1 MNTADRVTLNTSILY
16 GRILV
21 TMGITLYSTR
31 LILNALGNVDYGVF
45 NLIAGII
52 LMLSFLNSAMATST
66 QRYLSFHQGKGDV
79 EMQKKVF
86 TNSLTLHLIIGI
98 IIVALL
104 ELTGLFL
111 FDKILHIPEDRVDAA
126 KTIYH
131 FMSLTV
137 FFTVISTPF
146 NGSLIA
152 HENMFWVA
160 LINIVEAVLKLIIA
174 LLLYLIPGDKLIVY
188 GLLTAGIAL
197 VTFFLYACYCFKRYQ
212 ECTVKGMKHPDKSMI
227 RELGVFAGW
236 NLFGAACSV
245 VRTQGGA
252 IILNVFFGAAI
263 NTAYGIANQVSAQIN
278 FLSATL
284 LRAINPQIMK
294 SEGAGDRARMLK
306 LAMIASKFSFFL
318 LSIFAVP
325 LIFEMDGILTLW
337 LGKVPANASVFCCLV
352 LIASLF
358 NQLTIGLQSAI
369 QATGKIKL
377 YQVLVGG
384 VLLMNLPIAYI
395 FLKLGMPAYTM
406 LISFSFIELFACGLR
421 LLMAKRAAGLLIKNY
436 VDRVLFLEIWPL
448 IFSVIT
454 CYGITHWFPVSSFR
468 FLLTG
473 TLSAIVFVL
482 SAYYTGLCQDE
493 KQAVDQSLSKIF
505 GYLKK
510 TSAKINQIN

>member
-1 MNTADRVTLNTSILY
+1 MNAADRVTLNTSILY

-31 LILNALGNVDYGVF
+31 LVLNALGGIDYGIF

-52 LMLSFLNSAMATST
+52 LMLSFLNAAMATST
-66 QRYLSFHQGKGDV
+66 QRYLSFHQGKRDL

-86 TNSLTLHLIIGI
+86 INSLTLHIVIGL

-111 FDKILHIPEDRVDAA
+111 FDEILHIPLDRMIAA

-137 FFTVISTPF
+137 FFTIISTPF

-160 LINIVEAVLKLIIA
+160 LINVVEAILKLIIA
-174 LLLYLIPGDKLIVY
+174 VLLYIIPGDKLILY
-188 GLLTAGIAL
+188 GLLTAGIAI
-197 VTFFLYACYCFKRYQ
+197 VTFLLYACYCFKRYQ
-212 ECTVKGMKHPDKSMI
+212 ECTISGMSTPDKTMVK
-227 RELGVFAGW
+227 ELGAFAGW

-245 VRTQGGA
+245 ARTQGGA
-252 IILNVFFGAAI
+252 IILNVFFGAVI
-263 NTAYGIANQVSAQIN
+263 NTAYGIANQVSAQMN

-318 LSIFAVP
+318 LSIFAIP
-325 LIFEMDGILTLW
+325 LIFEMDVVLNLW
-337 LGKVPANASVFCCLV
+337 LGKVPENASVFCSLV

-369 QATGKIKL
+369 QATGEIKL

-384 VLLMNLPIAYI
+384 VLLMNLPVAYML
-395 FLKLGMPAYTM
+395 LKLGMPAYTM
-406 LISFSFIELFACGLR
+406 LISFSCIELLACALR
-421 LLMAKRAAGLLIKNY
+421 LLMAKRVASLRIKDY
-436 VDRVLFLEIWPL
+436 FDRVLIPEVSPL

-454 CYGITHWFPVSSFR
+454 CYGITHWFPMSSLR
-468 FLLTG
+468 FLFTG
-473 TLSAIVFVL
+473 GLSATVFIL
-482 SAYYTGLCQDE
+482 SAYYIGLCHDE
-493 KQAVDQSLSKIF
+493 KQIVNQSLSKIF
-505 GYLKK
+505 NYFKK
-510 TSAKINQIN
+510 PDAKIN